1 MGEPYVGKL
10 DILDEPL
17 PQGKVTI
24 ELNGQAG
31 DMVLGG
37 NGQQGTIVFRNS
49 AGKEI
54 IRLGHI
60 VSVSQ
65 KPGTQAPSQQ
75 PPSPPPGPG
84 TMILKDSEGQE
95 RIILKAG
102 AADLT
107 VGGNGADGNVLVKD
121 SSGTTRV
128 WVAASGDDKNLRI
141 RDGSDRDVLVFNTGN
156 AALYLGA
163 AGNEGDLVLLDAAA
177 TQRIHLDSEQG
188 RILLTTKSGSEAI
201 ELTGG
206 NRELTIR
213 DSGGHDRIALMGVLG
228 RIVIKDSS
236 GNESIMLDSVEGDI
250 KLANADCAEE
260 FDVLGNPDSGTVLTL
275 GRPGMLQPSASSYDS
290 RVAGVVSGTSA
301 RRPGIV
307 LGRNAGRHGRVPVA
321 LCGTVYCKVEAD
333 SASIQPGTLLTTS
346 SLPGHA
352 MAAKNRERAFGA
364 VLGKALD
371 ALETGRGMIPVLVAL
386 Q

>member
-1 MGEPYVGKL
+1 MGDPYVGKL

-24 ELNGQAG
+24 ELNGEAG
-31 DMVLGG
+31 DIRLGG

-49 AGKEI
+49 AGYEI

-65 KPGTQAPSQQ
+65 KPGTKPPSQAPS
-75 PPSPPPGPG
+75 PPPPGPG

-95 RIILKAG
+95 RITLKAG
-102 AADLT
+102 AADVT
-107 VGGNGADGNVLVKD
+107 VGGNGADGNVLLKD

-128 WVAASGDDKNLRI
+128 WIAASGDDKNLRI

-156 AALYLGA
+156 AALYLGSE
-163 AGNEGDLVLLDAAA
+163 GNEGDLVLLDAAGA
-177 TQRIHLDSEQG
+177 QRIHLDSQKG
-188 RILLTTKSGSEAI
+188 RILLTTKSGAEAI

-206 NRELTIR
+206 NCELTIR
-213 DSGGHDRIALMGVLG
+213 DHAGHDRIALMGLLG
-228 RIVIKDSS
+228 RILIKDSS

-260 FDVLGNPDSGTVLTL
+260 FDVLGDPDPGTVLTL
-275 GRPGMLQPSASSYDS
+275 GRPGMLEPSASPYDT

-307 LGRNAGRHGRVPVA
+307 LGRIAGRQGRLPVA

-333 SASIQPGTLLTTS
+333 SASIQAGTLLTTS
-346 SLPGHA
+346 ALPGHA
-352 MAAKNRERAFGA
+352 MAATDRDRAFGA

-371 ALETGRGMIPVLVAL
+371 GLARGRGTIPVLVAL